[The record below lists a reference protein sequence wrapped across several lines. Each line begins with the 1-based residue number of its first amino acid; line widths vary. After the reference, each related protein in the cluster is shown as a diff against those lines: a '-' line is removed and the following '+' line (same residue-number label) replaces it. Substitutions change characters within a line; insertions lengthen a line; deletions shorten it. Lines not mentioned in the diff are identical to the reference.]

1 MQSQTISSTQSQ
13 SQPSEQTATSSALR
27 FPVLRRVRELEC
39 LVEAVV
45 ASWHQSLPILL
56 SRRWHR
62 VGFEKPIALTNV
74 DDVSGLPVGDSKLAV
89 GRDISLGGISFTH
102 TDPLPCRNIAISFA
116 LDNGVLATAV
126 TRLTWCRFTLDGV
139 YQSGGLFL
147 RTVEFPDSHEFD
159 WDRLESA

>member
-1 MQSQTISSTQSQ
+1 M
-13 SQPSEQTATSSALR
+13 
-27 FPVLRRVRELEC
+27 
-39 LVEAVV
+39 
-45 ASWHQSLPILL
+45 
-56 SRRWHR
+56 
-62 VGFEKPIALTNV
+62 
-74 DDVSGLPVGDSKLAV
+74 GDSKLAV

-147 RTVEFPDSHEFD
+147 RTVEFPDSHDFD
-159 WDRLESA
+159 WDRLETA